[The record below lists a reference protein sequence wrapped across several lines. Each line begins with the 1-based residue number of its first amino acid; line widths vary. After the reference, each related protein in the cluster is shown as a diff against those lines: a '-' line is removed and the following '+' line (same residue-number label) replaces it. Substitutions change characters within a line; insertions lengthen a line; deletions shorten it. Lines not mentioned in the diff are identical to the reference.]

1 VKKNQTPST
10 ALVPLNTPLQRQAGK
25 TGLPAVT
32 ARLPVTTGR
41 LPVKSGL
48 RQPFIL
54 EREPSVLFSEFDDP
68 IRPRSRR
75 RYRRSPAE
83 AAIEPANVPYDP
95 LRRTTEQALDYLL
108 TPQLK
113 RFLRYAAIAS
123 IILLLADLLSGSGSG
138 TACGVS
144 VIQSAYPMPA
154 GEVKELRGL
163 VRIEQLY

>member
-10 ALVPLNTPLQRQAGK
+10 ALVPLNTAVQGKAGK
-25 TGLPAVT
+25 AGLPAVT

-41 LPVKSGL
+41 LPVKSGP

-75 RYRRSPAE
+75 RYRLRPPAE
-83 AAIEPANVPYDP
+83 AAIEAANSPFDP
-95 LRRTTEQALDYLL
+95 LRRNTAWALDYLL

-113 RFLRYAAIAS
+113 RFLRYSAIAI
-123 IILLLADLLSGSGSG
+123 IILVLAELLSGSGSG
-138 TACGVS
+138 TGCGVS
-144 VIQSAYPMPA
+144 VIQPAYPMPA
-154 GEVKELRGL
+154 GEAAERN
-163 VRIEQLY
+163 R